1 MVRIRVIIV
10 VRGPTKA
17 EVVAGLPDLLD
28 EFKQR
33 DWLTRV
39 SASWEAA
46 RGGLAITIECEGN
59 DPKLCGDT
67 VLDEV
72 RDCVVACLESSTDIC
87 YEIVESSFTSV
98 A

>member
-1 MVRIRVIIV
+1 MVHIRVIIV

-17 EVVAGLPDLLD
+17 EVAAGLPGLLD

-39 SASWEAA
+39 SASWDAS
-46 RGGLAITIECEGN
+46 RGGLAITIECEGQ
-59 DPKLCGDT
+59 DATLCGDT
-67 VLDEV
+67 ILDEV

-87 YEIVESSFTSV
+87 YDIAESSFTSV